1 MVFMQSRLGTHN
13 LARATV
19 LVSMLLGWA
28 VSWAQATGG
37 NSNSPWHLAS
47 VFTQR
52 QVAPAAINVW
62 GIEPGAHQVVVAV
75 IDSGVM
81 SEHPALQGRLLPG
94 YDMQSAHNP
103 RGGRSNHF
111 EPEAPHQRCN
121 NQPVSN
127 AYRTHGTEVASL
139 IVGNGFANV
148 WGVNPSALVVPVR
161 IMGPCPMTRADIL
174 DAMAWAAGFE
184 VPGVPPNQHPA
195 QVINLSFSGGG
206 FRCDVRTQA
215 LIDRIVERGIFVV
228 AAAGNTFRK
237 QLQEPANCRG
247 VVSVGA
253 VSAEGDIEVYSA
265 LDSRTVL
272 YAPGG
277 GRPLDV
283 RGHWA
288 NNKLRVATEDQDLFG
303 RPRLTGAD
311 RGIGTSFAAPVVSG
325 FVALLL
331 SYQPNTRPGDLL
343 EKLEAFAR
351 RIEVDGLQSCPC
363 DGWALRLTQ
372 KEALVR

>member
-1 MVFMQSRLGTHN
+1 MHLCFVINN
-13 LARATV
+13 LARAGV
-19 LVSMLLGWA
+19 LAGLLLGWVA
-28 VSWAQATGG
+28 AWGQTTG
-37 NSNSPWHLAS
+37 NSANSPWHLAS

-52 QVAPAAINVW
+52 LVAPAAINVW
-62 GIEPGAHQVVVAV
+62 GIEPGPHQVVVAV

-81 SEHPALQGRLLPG
+81 GDHPALQGRLLPG
-94 YDMQSAHNP
+94 YDMQSRLNP
-103 RGGRSNHF
+103 RGGRSTDF
-111 EPEAPHQRCN
+111 EPEAPNQRCN

-127 AYRTHGTEVASL
+127 AYRTHGTAVASL

-148 WGVNPSALVVPVR
+148 WGVNPNALVLPVR
-161 IMGPCPMTRADIL
+161 IMGPCPMTRGDIL

-184 VPGVPPNQHPA
+184 VPGVPLNPYPA
-195 QVINLSFSGGG
+195 QVINLSFAGGG
-206 FRCDVRTQA
+206 FSCDVRTQA
-215 LIDRIVERGIFVV
+215 LVDRIVERGIFVV

-265 LDSRTVL
+265 LDARTVL

-283 RGHWA
+283 NGHWA
-288 NNKLRVATEDQDLFG
+288 NNKLRVATEEPDLFG

-343 EKLEAFAR
+343 EQLEAFAR
-351 RIEVDGLQSCPC
+351 RIEVAGLQN

-372 KEALVR
+372 KEALIR